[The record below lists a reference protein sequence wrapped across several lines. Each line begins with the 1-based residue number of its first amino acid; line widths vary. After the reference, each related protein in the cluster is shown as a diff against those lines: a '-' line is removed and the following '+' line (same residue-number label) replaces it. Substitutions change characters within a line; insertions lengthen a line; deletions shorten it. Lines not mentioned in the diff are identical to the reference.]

1 MKWQIHATIDKE
13 CHRPYQQTKDVV
25 AMMSSATAVTPPP
38 PPQMAQPEGIP
49 DGKQG
54 IGPWYLKE
62 DFSEPRLFR
71 LTIYKKGLNSLT
83 RCLFFCD

>member
-25 AMMSSATAVTPPP
+25 AMTSSSTAVTPPP

-54 IGPWYLKE
+54 IGP
-62 DFSEPRLFR
+62 
-71 LTIYKKGLNSLT
+71 
-83 RCLFFCD
+83 